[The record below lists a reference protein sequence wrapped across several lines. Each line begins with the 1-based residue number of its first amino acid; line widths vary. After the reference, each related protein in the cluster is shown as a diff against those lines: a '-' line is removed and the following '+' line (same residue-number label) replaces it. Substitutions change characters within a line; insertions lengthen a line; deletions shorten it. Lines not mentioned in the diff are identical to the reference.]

1 MTLNSYAT
9 YDITQFLSMIPRPV
23 KAVILV
29 FPYGEA
35 LARRTAEDERITK
48 EGRPNIADSVFWM
61 KQSVRSV
68 FCVCYGLRNVDHGG

>member
-1 MTLNSYAT
+1 
-9 YDITQFLSMIPRPV
+9 MIPHPV

-35 LARRTAEDERITK
+35 LARRTAEDERIAK
-48 EGRPNIADSVFWM
+48 EGGQNIADNMFWM

-68 FCVCYGLRNVDHGG
+68 FCVCYGLRDIDHGG